1 MRLFL
6 ATLGAVSVL
15 LAGTVGSADAQTT
28 TPAQR
33 TLQRALTKSLRQ
45 AGRQS
50 GAYVVDLTTGQVLF
64 SQAANTGRLPAS
76 VEKIYTTSTALLR
89 LGPTATFTTSILGIG
104 SRDPSGVWDGTLYLR
119 GGGDPTFGSVAL
131 RPGVV
136 RDRRDDAHADRQPPE
151 GQRPHRR
158 ERTDRR
164 G

>member
-64 SQAANTGRLPAS
+64 SQAANAGRLPAS
-76 VEKIYTTSTALLR
+76 VE
-89 LGPTATFTTSILGIG
+89 
-104 SRDPSGVWDGTLYLR
+104 
-119 GGGDPTFGSVAL
+119 
-131 RPGVV
+131 VV
-136 RDRRDDAHADRQPPE
+136 
-151 GQRPHRR
+151 
-158 ERTDRR
+158 
-164 G
+164 